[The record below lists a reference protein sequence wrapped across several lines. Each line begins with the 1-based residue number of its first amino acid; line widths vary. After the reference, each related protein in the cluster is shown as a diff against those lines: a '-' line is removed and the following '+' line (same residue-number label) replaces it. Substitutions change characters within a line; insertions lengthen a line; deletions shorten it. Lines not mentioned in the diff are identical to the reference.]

1 MPQSVKDQA
10 NTELAAGAPFISN
23 AEVEAGLT
31 EAGVPAD
38 VQKEIIDQNEA
49 SQIDG
54 LRAALSILAVMGVIA
69 LFFTGR
75 IPKKQPGTRPPSRRG
90 PAAEPLRPRR

>member
-1 MPQSVKDQA
+1 M
-10 NTELAAGAPFISN
+10 N
-23 AEVEAGLT
+23 

-38 VQKEIIDQNEA
+38 AQDDVLAQNEA

-54 LRAALSILAVMGVIA
+54 LRAALAILAVMGVIA

-75 IPKKQPGTRPPSRRG
+75 IPKQQPGS
-90 PAAEPLRPRR
+90 EPV

>member
-1 MPQSVKDQA
+1 M
-10 NTELAAGAPFISN
+10 E
-23 AEVEAGLT
+23 

-38 VQKEIIDQNEA
+38 AQDDVLAQNEA

-54 LRAALSILAVMGVIA
+54 LRAAPAVLAVMGVIA

-75 IPKKQPGTRPPSRRG
+75 IPKKRPGSEPK
-90 PAAEPLRPRR
+90 PA